1 MCLPPP
7 HFDHLQSCTIP
18 QHVHH
23 VGPGSECGVVV
34 MLCFRHNERAR
45 IFLGLL
51 RQSQMY
57 EVFVQERLALVGNTP
72 GGPQQSGKQLA

>member
-1 MCLPPP
+1 
-7 HFDHLQSCTIP
+7 
-18 QHVHH
+18 
-23 VGPGSECGVVV
+23 

-45 IFLGLL
+45 VFLGLL